1 MSAEYGVSID
11 YTSLGRIHFKIELMT
26 DSHEQALKS
35 VQAVLNIQKKWFK
48 KLKQEALDEHKRYK
62 TLLHHGT
69 DYDAIQQQQQQKEK
83 QQIEVNGCT
92 DATQFLE
99 KTMTAYKAKAQA
111 DSKGYS
117 SSKVVLQLPKNK
129 LHSIP

>member
-1 MSAEYGVSID
+1 MSAEYGVNID
-11 YTSLGRIHFKIELMT
+11 YTSLGRIHFKIELMA

-35 VQAVLNIQKKWFK
+35 AQDVLNIQKKWFK
-48 KLKQEALDEHKRYK
+48 KHKQETLDEHKRYK
-62 TLLHHGT
+62 TLLRHGP

-111 DSKGYS
+111 DSKG
-117 SSKVVLQLPKNK
+117 VF
-129 LHSIP
+129 